1 MIQKVFDT
9 INYEILLKKLEAIG
23 FSDLC
28 VQLFRLCLCEQI
40 HFIEIENQLSDYGK
54 LSCGVPEGYILGPLM
69 FLIYVNDVAHVSGC
83 KLKPLFICR
92 WLVSCTNIEMPKKLK
107 IFCDWLVDNK
117 LSIHF
122 GESKTKSIL
131 FASERE
137 IKSARKVNVKFKNIK
152 QHSQVTYLCCVLDET
167 LPWEPMALKALNK
180 VNGKLKFVY
189 RKNKYLTPTLRRMLC
204 NAIIRPYFGHDCSAW
219 YPNFNEITNHTL

>member
-1 MIQKVFDT
+1 MILIDLQKVFDI

-28 VQLFRLCLCEQI
+28 VQSFRLRLCEQM

-92 WLVSCTNIEMPKKLK
+92 
-107 IFCDWLVDNK
+107 
-117 LSIHF
+117 
-122 GESKTKSIL
+122 
-131 FASERE
+131 
-137 IKSARKVNVKFKNIK
+137 
-152 QHSQVTYLCCVLDET
+152 
-167 LPWEPMALKALNK
+167 
-180 VNGKLKFVY
+180 
-189 RKNKYLTPTLRRMLC
+189 
-204 NAIIRPYFGHDCSAW
+204 
-219 YPNFNEITNHTL
+219 

>member
-1 MIQKVFDT
+1 
-9 INYEILLKKLEAIG
+9 
-23 FSDLC
+23 
-28 VQLFRLCLCEQI
+28 
-40 HFIEIENQLSDYGK
+40 
-54 LSCGVPEGYILGPLM
+54 
-69 FLIYVNDVAHVSGC
+69 
-83 KLKPLFICR
+83 
-92 WLVSCTNIEMPKKLK
+92 MPKKLK

>member
-28 VQLFRLCLCEQI
+28 VQSFRLCLCEQI
-40 HFIEIENQLSDYGK
+40 YFIEIENQLSGYGK

-92 WLVSCTNIEMPKKLK
+92 
-107 IFCDWLVDNK
+107 
-117 LSIHF
+117 
-122 GESKTKSIL
+122 
-131 FASERE
+131 
-137 IKSARKVNVKFKNIK
+137 
-152 QHSQVTYLCCVLDET
+152 
-167 LPWEPMALKALNK
+167 
-180 VNGKLKFVY
+180 
-189 RKNKYLTPTLRRMLC
+189 
-204 NAIIRPYFGHDCSAW
+204 
-219 YPNFNEITNHTL
+219 

>member
-1 MIQKVFDT
+1 
-9 INYEILLKKLEAIG
+9 
-23 FSDLC
+23 
-28 VQLFRLCLCEQI
+28 
-40 HFIEIENQLSDYGK
+40 
-54 LSCGVPEGYILGPLM
+54 
-69 FLIYVNDVAHVSGC
+69 
-83 KLKPLFICR
+83 
-92 WLVSCTNIEMPKKLK
+92 MPKKLK

-180 VNGKLKFVY
+180 VHGKLKFVY

-204 NAIIRPYFGHDCSAW
+204 NAIIRPYFDHDCSAW